1 MRRFVAH
8 PTLDHGR
15 KAVVPQ
21 IVQFTSPRRVEVV
34 DQPFTALTPGQV
46 RVRTSYSGI
55 SAGTELTAY
64 RGTNPYLN
72 RDWDAEL
79 RLFVEGTAGL
89 RYPVAGLGYSEVGE
103 VVEVCPD
110 ITHPDDPVV
119 GQQVWG
125 IWGHRGEAVLPLE
138 KVRGCVV
145 PDGLDPVAATFARVG
160 AVALNGVLAADLH
173 LTEVVAIFGQ
183 GVLGLLATRLAQLSG
198 ASVVAVDTLPARL
211 ERAREYG
218 AAYTVDAGSLDVA
231 RTVRELTAGRGA
243 DVAIEISGHYPAL
256 HDAIRSVAVDG
267 RVVASGFYQG
277 DGVGL
282 RLGDEFHHNRVRLV
296 SSQIGGVPPEL
307 AGRWNQARLNQ
318 AFLRLAQQR
327 AVDPVGLVTHV
338 IPVEEAAEAYSM
350 LDHRPHEA
358 LQVVL
363 KFS

>member
-1 MRRFVAH
+1 MSRAS
-8 PTLDHGR
+8 LYEHGW

-21 IVQFTSPRRVEVV
+21 IVQFTSPRHVEVV
-34 DQPFTALTPGQV
+34 DQPHVDLRPGQV
-46 RVRTSYSGI
+46 RIRTSYSGI

-72 RDWDAEL
+72 RDWDPDL
-79 RLFVEGTAGL
+79 RLFVEGTSGL

-103 VVEVCPD
+103 VVEVLAE
-110 ITHPDDPVV
+110 DPHAEDPRL
-119 GQQVWG
+119 GDHVWG
-125 IWGHRGEAVLPLE
+125 IWGHRGEAVLPIE

-145 PDGLDPVAATFARVG
+145 PPGLDPIAATFARVG
-160 AVALNGVLAADLH
+160 AVALNGVLAADIH
-173 LTEVVAIFGQ
+173 LSEVVAIFGQ

-198 ASVVAVDTLPARL
+198 ATVVAVDTLPARL
-211 ERAREYG
+211 EKAKEYG
-218 AAYTVDAGSLDVA
+218 AAHIVDAAATDVA
-231 RTVRELTAGRGA
+231 LALRGLTAGRGA

-256 HDAIRSVAVDG
+256 HDAIRAVAVDG

-277 DGVGL
+277 DGAGL
-282 RLGDEFHHNRVRLV
+282 RLGDEFHHNRVRIV

-318 AFLRLAQQR
+318 AFLSLAQQG
-327 AVDPVGLVTHV
+327 AVDAVGLVSHV
-338 IPVEEAAEAYSM
+338 IAVEEAAEAFAM
-350 LDHRPHEA
+350 LDHRPQEA